1 MSEVDTKTV
10 NKLKDLARVEEDY
23 SVKLD
28 TEVRGYGNE
37 ILREIIESVAID
49 SKKHAGLYKAC
60 AAVLEKNSLSITD
73 VEYEELTKTME
84 KHITI
89 EANMIKMVDEM
100 MTKIKDDRVRMMLR
114 HIKDDEI
121 RHHNLLRNIA
131 KMVVKQ
137 ELLLE
142 QDVWNQLFRDVL
154 THGHAGPDQWE
165 EPE

>member
-1 MSEVDTKTV
+1 LSEVDTKTV

-100 MTKIKDDRVRMMLR
+100 ITNIKDDRVRMMLQ

-154 THGHAGPDQWE
+154 THGHAGPDQ
-165 EPE
+165 